1 MTQQLAESAGMTP
14 EGNGSV
20 TARREKLGLSKAKL
34 SAMAGVDRETLT
46 KIEAG
51 QPVTQTKATQVED
64 ALRTREFEYGMD
76 VAEAAPTAPASVEQ
90 MEVVVEGDLGV
101 RVTVKGPITDR
112 EAIVDSVVK
121 IMRSIRE
128 SSPDTSTS

>member
-1 MTQQLAESAGMTP
+1 
-14 EGNGSV
+14 
-20 TARREKLGLSKAKL
+20 
-34 SAMAGVDRETLT
+34 
-46 KIEAG
+46 
-51 QPVTQTKATQVED
+51 
-64 ALRTREFEYGMD
+64 
-76 VAEAAPTAPASVEQ
+76 VEQ

-128 SSPDTSTS
+128 SSPDTP